1 MLSAHDLCD
10 DRETCGFFCLEE
22 KIKTMFMKS
31 LECVRGSSRLES
43 TAAEKS
49 SAGAFHILSDLCDL
63 FLRLDRTRSGN
74 HLEIAAADLS
84 AADIDHGVI
93 RVHGAVCLFVRLAD
107 PADILN
113 DALQAVNDP
122 QQRKDFF
129 SKSLNV
135 YTNAMRAWFDID
147 EFRKSDAGY
156 DWTVDQLAKL
166 PIDWYGGAD
175 LSTT

>member
-1 MLSAHDLCD
+1 MLSTHDLCD

-22 KIKTMFMKS
+22 KIKTVLMKP
-31 LECVRGSSRLES
+31 LECVRGCSRLES

-63 FLRLDRTRSGN
+63 FLRLDRTRSGD

-113 DALQAVNDP
+113 DIVGAQPVLMDHTRITDQSDQGSFGSLREMKLEAL
-122 QQRKDFF
+122 
-129 SKSLNV
+129 V
-135 YTNAMRAWFDID
+135 YKF
-147 EFRKSDAGY
+147 G
-156 DWTVDQLAKL
+156 L
-166 PIDWYGGAD
+166 
-175 LSTT
+175 